1 MDDNDSLSVMD
12 FMEMHGVTVAG
23 IAMMLQIAEAL
34 EVAPGKLVLTGSIRD
49 DALAWLAAWR
59 EAAK

>member
-1 MDDNDSLSVMD
+1 MDDNGSLSVMEI
-12 FMEMHGVTVAG
+12 MGKHGVTVAG

-34 EVAPGKLVLTGSIRD
+34 EAAPGKLVLTGSIRD
-49 DALAWLAAWR
+49 DTLAWLAAWR